1 LPLTLAGYSGI
12 WIARAL
18 PADGRLVSIEG
29 DERHAAHA
37 REAFRRAGVADRVD
51 LLVGE
56 ALDTLPTLAGPFDA
70 VFLDADKAP
79 LPRYL
84 DEAMRLLCSYE
95 WPGNVRELE
104 HCLRRALI
112 FTRGFAIQRDDLL
125 RAMESKPGSAVPTGH
140 AGADDQL
147 RAFLAG
153 YLDMNAGPDCEPRL
167 MAMIEKELLL
177 EALRRAN
184 GNQSKAA
191 ELLGISRFTLQR
203 KMEKYNLT

>member
-1 LPLTLAGYSGI
+1 MAEGRFREDLYHRLNVVTVHVPPLRERRDDI
-12 WIARAL
+12 PAL
-18 PADGRLVSIEG
+18 
-29 DERHAAHA
+29 AHA
-37 REAFRRAGVADRVD
+37 FLTRFAQELEIERP
-51 LLVGE
+51 
-56 ALDTLPTLAGPFDA
+56 ALS
-70 VFLDADKAP
+70 
-79 LPRYL
+79 
-84 DEAMRLLCSYE
+84 ESAMTLLCSYE

-191 ELLGISRFTLQR
+191 ELLGIPRPTLHAKLQR
-203 KMEKYNLT
+203 HGVRTTTVVDSSEGTRG